1 MLEAILNDLN
11 PEQLAAVTATEGY
24 VRVVA
29 GAGTGKTKTLSRRFA
44 YLVEGLGISP
54 AGILCV
60 TFTNHAAAEMKR
72 RIRALLPGRDLG
84 YICTF
89 HSFCVSLLREDC
101 HVVQYP
107 ESFTVLDNEDKE
119 GILKTV
125 FEDLG
130 ITSRELTIQTA
141 SDFIAGYKGG
151 HDYVP
156 FLIDPDVR
164 KLLYQADAAAELKM
178 KVFWRYCY
186 ETRKSFGLDFDDLVY
201 FALHIL
207 RTDAEKR
214 EKWQTRLEYIMID
227 EYQDIDKDEY
237 ALSEILSG
245 KHGNLFVVGD
255 PDQTIYTFR
264 GADVRFILEF
274 EAKHPGC
281 ETVYLTRNYRSLPP
295 VLTAANALIAHN
307 RARLEKSLVPVRS
320 GGAKPLY
327 YHAPSPEAEAKWV
340 TEKLRERLDAGDKP
354 SSVAILYRAN
364 HQSRALEEALIREKI
379 PYALYNGVEFY
390 HRKEIRD
397 VLCYLRM
404 LSSGDDLSFLRT
416 VNEPR
421 RSMGKKRIA
430 FLREAAVHDDLSLYD
445 TLKANLTRP
454 IFHGTKAAEYVALI
468 EALREAQNGM
478 TLTDLLTRVLNE
490 SGYEEYLR
498 LCGAQTRL
506 DNLAELK
513 QSVFQLEAEAG
524 EAFTLRDYLDM
535 AALFTDLDREEK
547 QQTVRLMTAHSAKG
561 LEFATVFLTGLSE
574 GMFPS
579 RKTLTLEALEEE
591 RRLCYVAYTRACD
604 RLYLSD
610 AAGPIEAGSV
620 RLPSRFL
627 FDTGREN
634 LDYVE
639 ELDPALTLP
648 DALPFLPV
656 SDGFE
661 FRTGDRVK
669 HPILGAGT
677 VTALDSDKHAYRIR
691 FDTLQTERSI
701 SAGMKLIK
709 L

>member
-1 MLEAILNDLN
+1 MLENILNDLN
-11 PEQLAAVTATEGY
+11 PEQLSAVTATEGY

-44 YLVEGLGISP
+44 YLAEGLGISP

-119 GILKTV
+119 SILKTV
-125 FEDLG
+125 FEELG
-130 ITSRELTIQTA
+130 VTSRELTIQNA

-164 KLLYQADAAAELKM
+164 KLLYQADAATELKM
-178 KVFWRYCY
+178 KVFWRYSY

-207 RTDAEKR
+207 RTDKESR

-281 ETVYLTRNYRSLPP
+281 ETIYLNRNYRSLPP

-307 RARLEKSLVPVRS
+307 RARLEKNLTPVRD
-320 GGAKPLY
+320 GGEKPLY
-327 YHAPSPEAEAKWV
+327 YHAPTPEAEAKWV
-340 TEKLRERLDAGDKP
+340 TEKIHARLDAGDKP
-354 SSVAILYRAN
+354 SSIALLYRAN

-390 HRKEIRD
+390 HRKEIKD

-404 LSSGDDLSFLRT
+404 ADGGDDLSFLRT

-421 RSMGKKRIA
+421 RSMGKKRVT
-430 FLREAAVHDDLSLYD
+430 FLREQAVHADKSLYE
-445 TLKANLTRP
+445 TLKANLDLP
-454 IFHGTKAAEYVALI
+454 IFRGTGAAQYVALI
-468 EALREAQNGM
+468 ESLREAREAM
-478 TLTDLLTRVLNE
+478 TLTDLLTKMLNE

-498 LCGAQTRL
+498 LCGAQDRL

-513 QSVFQLEAEAG
+513 QSIFQLESEAG

-535 AALFTDLDREEK
+535 AALFTDLDRQEK
-547 QQTVRLMTAHSAKG
+547 VQAVRLMTVHSAKG
-561 LEFATVFLTGLSE
+561 LEFPTVFLTGLSE

-591 RRLCYVAYTRACD
+591 RRLCYVAYTRAGD

-610 AAGPIEAGSV
+610 AAGPIGAGSV

-634 LDYVE
+634 VDYVE

-656 SDGFE
+656 SDGFA
-661 FRTGDRVK
+661 FSVGDRVN
-669 HPILGAGT
+669 HPILGPGT
-677 VTALDSDKHAYRIR
+677 VKALDKDRNAYLIK
-691 FDTLQTERSI
+691 FDRLSTDRSI
-701 SAGMKLIK
+701 SAAMKLTK